1 MSAVS
6 LTLPLPLS
14 FTTRWRHAGLALFFS
29 VLWVLIW
36 YRETALSMV
45 LIWQRSDTFAHGF
58 LVPPIVAWLIW
69 RQRRTI
75 ARVVPQPSIALL
87 PVLAFVVLVWL
98 LGELAAAN
106 TLTQTALVGLLV
118 LSVPVVVGWSV
129 ARHMV
134 FPLGFLF
141 FAVPMGEFLL
151 PQLMEWT
158 ANFTVFALRLS
169 GVPVYREGLNFVI
182 PSGPWSVVEAC
193 SGVRYLIA
201 SLTVGTL
208 FAYLNYQSKRRR
220 LLFVAASIVVPV
232 VANWVRAYMIVM
244 LGHLSNNRIA
254 TGVDHLLY
262 GWLFFGV
269 VIVLMFLIGARWA
282 QPEHITGVGMPELSA
297 APGGATARAPIA
309 AIWLATLGMALIT
322 ASVHLPLWTMDRN
335 AGDGASASAM
345 DRARVLSR
353 ALPAP
358 TTLGPGWSV
367 AARDAA
373 SGLPYFKPA
382 YQSPS
387 LDMHAAYASDGKSVG
402 LYLGIYRQQRRGH
415 ALVSSDNVLVQSKDT
430 HWSVVARSSKS
441 VPAGGQSMT
450 VHVSQM
456 RRADL
461 NDSLARGALTVWQV
475 NWVNGTVTHSDHL
488 AKAIGAFYRLIG
500 RSDDAAVIVMYTS
513 EGAGHGDA
521 ALASFLADNYAA
533 INALLM
539 RNVHSSDGGSNA
551 PSGAHPVNAREVL
564 L

>member
-6 LTLPLPLS
+6 LTLPLT
-14 FTTRWRHAGLALFFS
+14 FAMHWRHAGLALLLS
-29 VLWVLIW
+29 VAWVLVW
-36 YRETALSMV
+36 YRETAASMV

-69 RQRRTI
+69 RQRRAI

-87 PVLAFVVLVWL
+87 PVLACVALVWL

-129 ARHMV
+129 ARYMV

-158 ANFTVFALRLS
+158 ANFTVFALRIS

-208 FAYLNYQSKRRR
+208 FAYLNYQSTRRR

-244 LGHLSNNRIA
+244 LGHLSNNRLA

-269 VIVLMFLIGARWA
+269 VIVLMFLVGARWA
-282 QPEHITGVGMPELSA
+282 QPEHNESVGMPELSA
-297 APGGATARAPIA
+297 APGGGAATAPVA

-322 ASVHLPLWTMDRN
+322 ACAQLALWTMERN
-335 AGDGASASAM
+335 AGGDASASVMERGGA
-345 DRARVLSR
+345 LSR
-353 ALPAP
+353 VLPAP
-358 TTLGPGWSV
+358 TALGPGWSV
-367 AARDAA
+367 SAWDAG
-373 SGLPYFKPA
+373 SGLPHFKPA
-382 YQSPS
+382 YQNPS
-387 LDMHAAYASDGKSVG
+387 LSMHAAYASAGKSVG
-402 LYLGIYRQQRRGH
+402 LYLGIYRQQGRGH
-415 ALVSSDNVLVQSKDT
+415 ALVSSDNVLVQSKDA
-430 HWSVVARSSKS
+430 HWAVVARSSKS
-441 VPAGGQSMT
+441 VLAGGQPIM
-450 VHVSQM
+450 VHGSQL

-461 NDSLARGALTVWQV
+461 NDSLARGALRVWQV
-475 NWVNGTVTHSDHL
+475 NWVNGSLTHSDHL

-500 RSDDAAVIVMYTS
+500 RSDDAAVIVIYTP
-513 EGAGHGDA
+513 EGIAGQGDA

-539 RNVHSSDGGSNA
+539 RNVHTGEGRSNTS
-551 PSGAHPVNAREVL
+551 SGAHPVNAREVL